1 MWLSF
6 CANPVRGRG
15 QPRGTR
21 TCNQVHRALGTPRA
35 RSGHAA
41 PVFLVHRGLRPL
53 KNGQNDVRAGLRPPS
68 QVHLFAKNE
77 GVGSQQGLAHHV
89 AGPWA
94 FVSLEMLRVAIA
106 GRRRRAR
113 GGADKERDV
122 GHDGGAGRGSR
133 SLLWSAGRERPRA
146 IDGSAASRWTRRR
159 GVGWPVRCVPQ
170 PASSANWRR
179 LRCAA
184 AGMRPATEGTCR
196 SRPVRRSK
204 FKPRTSAPG
213 PSARAA
219 SCSRASPPGRRPA
232 RRPPGPGA

>member
-94 FVSLEMLRVAIA
+94 FVGLNSRAFAKRDAAFAALIALDQECFDAFPLDTFEALDGLRALPLSLRGERNREWLTDWPHRGGR
-106 GRRRRAR
+106 GRRCLTVQL
-113 GGADKERDV
+113 G
-122 GHDGGAGRGSR
+122 DG
-133 SLLWSAGRERPRA
+133 
-146 IDGSAASRWTRRR
+146 IAASI
-159 GVGWPVRCVPQ
+159 GHG
-170 PASSANWRR
+170 
-179 LRCAA
+179 
-184 AGMRPATEGTCR
+184 
-196 SRPVRRSK
+196 
-204 FKPRTSAPG
+204 
-213 PSARAA
+213 
-219 SCSRASPPGRRPA
+219 
-232 RRPPGPGA
+232 